1 VGAGSNDSSNESI
14 CRAFLPRVLK
24 RASSVHPS
32 VGGIDGLFHVGQ
44 AGALASISNTVSK
57 HFQTDV

>member
-1 VGAGSNDSSNESI
+1 
-14 CRAFLPRVLK
+14 VLK